1 LTGAAR
7 RNAEAH
13 ADHGGAPFVATV
25 GGRPIPVSRLDARLA
40 EVRRGPRG
48 RHLPPDGESASLNVR
63 RWIVQELV
71 TEEILAQETA
81 TAGGDGGGEADGSR
95 TPGPSRAALA
105 RLVDRVAGSV
115 TVPESEIRDYYLRNP
130 DLYRRPEVR
139 RVRHILAAEAGTA
152 HDVAHRLEAGEAM
165 EDVAR
170 AVSIDAG
177 SKKQGGY
184 LGDVRRGELA
194 GPLED
199 ALFAAEVGAIVGPCE
214 TEHGWHVARVDAV
227 IAETTAPYPE
237 VRGAIEAELLA
248 VARARAFDEWLEERR
263 RTLAIVEPEFA
274 HPADPVH
281 GVPSHR
287 H

>member
-1 LTGAAR
+1 MTVDGR
-7 RNAEAH
+7 RNAQNLA
-13 ADHGGAPFVATV
+13 ARGGASFVATV
-25 GGRPIPVSRLDARLA
+25 GGRPIPISRLDARVA

-48 RHLPPDGESASLNVR
+48 RHLPPGGGSAALNVR

-71 TEEILAQETA
+71 TEEILAQECGT
-81 TAGGDGGGEADGSR
+81 GGVEGDGDGSP
-95 TPGPSRAALA
+95 TPTRAAIA
-105 RLVDRVAGSV
+105 RLVDRVTSSV
-115 TVPESEIRDYYLRNP
+115 SVPESDIRGYYERNP

-139 RVRHILAAEAGTA
+139 RVRHILVADLTAA
-152 HDVAHRLEAGEAM
+152 HDVLRKLEAGEAM

-177 SKKQGGY
+177 SRTGGGY
-184 LGDVRRGELA
+184 LGEVRRGELA
-194 GPLED
+194 GSLED

-214 TEHGWHVARVDAV
+214 TEHGWHVARVEAV
-227 IAETTAPYPE
+227 IPETTAPYPA
-237 VRGAIEAELLA
+237 VRGAIEADLRA
-248 VARARAFDEWLEERR
+248 TARARAFDEWLEERR
-263 RTLAIVEPEFA
+263 RALAIIEPDFA

>member
-7 RNAEAH
+7 R
-13 ADHGGAPFVATV
+13 GAPCVATV
-25 GGRPIPVSRLDARLA
+25 GGRTIPVARLDARLA
-40 EVRRGPRG
+40 AVRRGPRG
-48 RHLPPDGESASLNVR
+48 RHLPPEGGSGSVNVR

-81 TAGGDGGGEADGSR
+81 TSSVGREGDGAPA
-95 TPGPSRAALA
+95 PGPSRAALA
-105 RLVDRVAGSV
+105 MLVDRVTGSV
-115 TVPESEIRDYYLRNP
+115 AVPESEIRGYYERNP

-139 RVRHILAAEAGTA
+139 RVRHILVADAGAAL
-152 HDVAHRLEAGEAM
+152 DVVRRLEAGEAM
-165 EDVAR
+165 PDVAR
-170 AVSIDAG
+170 AVSTDAG
-177 SKKQGGY
+177 SRTDGGN

-199 ALFAAEVGAIVGPCE
+199 TLFSAEVGAIVGPCE
-214 TEHGWHVARVDAV
+214 TEHGWHVARVETV
-227 IAETTAPYPE
+227 SAETTAPYPE
-237 VRGAIEAELLA
+237 VRGTIEADLLA

-263 RTLAIVEPEFA
+263 RALAIVEPEFA
-274 HPADPVH
+274 HPADPIH

>member
-7 RNAEAH
+7 RSAH
-13 ADHGGAPFVATV
+13 ALADRGDVPFVATV

-48 RHLPPDGESASLNVR
+48 RHLPPDGGSASVNVR

-81 TAGGDGGGEADGSR
+81 AAGGAGEGERPLA
-95 TPGPSRAALA
+95 PEPSRAALA
-105 RLVDRVAGSV
+105 RLVDRIAGSV

-139 RVRHILAAEAGTA
+139 RVRHILVADAGAARYVARRLDAGA
-152 HDVAHRLEAGEAM
+152 AM
-165 EDVAR
+165 PDVAR
-170 AVSIDAG
+170 AVSTDTG
-177 SKKQGGY
+177 SRKAGGY

-199 ALFAAEVGAIVGPCE
+199 MLFSAEVGAIVGPCE
-214 TEHGWHVARVDAV
+214 TEHGWHVARVEAV

-237 VRGAIEAELLA
+237 VRGAIEADLLA

-263 RTLAIVEPEFA
+263 RALAFIEPEFA
-274 HPADPVH
+274 HPADPIH

>member
-1 LTGAAR
+1 M
-7 RNAEAH
+7 
-13 ADHGGAPFVATV
+13 
-25 GGRPIPVSRLDARLA
+25 SRLDARLA

-48 RHLPPDGESASLNVR
+48 RHLPPDGGSASVNVR

-81 TAGGDGGGEADGSR
+81 TAGGDGEGDGSGA
-95 TPGPSRAALA
+95 PGPSRAALA

-139 RVRHILAAEAGTA
+139 RVRHILVADAGAAR
-152 HDVAHRLEAGEAM
+152 DVARRLEAGEPM

-170 AVSIDAG
+170 GVSTDAG
-177 SKKQGGY
+177 SRKDGGY

-199 ALFAAEVGAIVGPCE
+199 SLFSAEVGAIVGPCE
-214 TEHGWHVARVDAV
+214 TEHGWHVARVEAV

-237 VRGAIEAELLA
+237 VRGAIEVDLLA

-263 RTLAIVEPEFA
+263 RALAIVEPEFA
-274 HPADPVH
+274 HPADPIH

>member
-1 LTGAAR
+1 M
-7 RNAEAH
+7 
-13 ADHGGAPFVATV
+13 
-25 GGRPIPVSRLDARLA
+25 
-40 EVRRGPRG
+40 
-48 RHLPPDGESASLNVR
+48 R

-71 TEEILAQETA
+71 TEEILHLEARR
-81 TAGGDGGGEADGSR
+81 AGIEDDGSR
-95 TPGPSRAALA
+95 ERPRGTALA
-105 RLVDRVAGSV
+105 RLVDRVTGSV
-115 TVPESEIRDYYLRNP
+115 TVPESEIRAYYERNP

-139 RVRHILAAEAGTA
+139 RVRHVLVADAGAAR
-152 HDVAHRLEAGEAM
+152 DVVRRLEAGEAM

-170 AVSIDAG
+170 AVSTDAG
-177 SKKQGGY
+177 SQKDGGY

-214 TEHGWHVARVDAV
+214 TEHGWHVARVEAV

-248 VARARAFDEWLEERR
+248 AARARAFEEWLEERR
-263 RTLAIVEPEFA
+263 RALAIVEPEFA

>member
-1 LTGAAR
+1 LTTAAQ
-7 RNAEAH
+7 RNAQAL
-13 ADHGGAPFVATV
+13 ADRGDAPFVATV
-25 GGRPIPVSRLDARLA
+25 GGRPIPIARLDARLA

-48 RHLPPDGESASLNVR
+48 RHLPPDGGSASVNVR

-81 TAGGDGGGEADGSR
+81 TAGVDGEGDGASA
-95 TPGPSRAALA
+95 PGPSRAALA

-115 TVPESEIRDYYLRNP
+115 TVPESEIQDYYLRNP
-130 DLYRRPEVR
+130 DLYRRPEIR
-139 RVRHILAAEAGTA
+139 RVRHILVADAGAAR
-152 HDVAHRLEAGEAM
+152 DVVRRLEAGEAM
-165 EDVAR
+165 PDVAR
-170 AVSIDAG
+170 AVSTDAG
-177 SKKQGGY
+177 SRTAGGS

-199 ALFAAEVGAIVGPCE
+199 ALFSAEVGAIVGPCE
-214 TEHGWHVARVDAV
+214 TEHGWHVARVEAV
-227 IAETTAPYPE
+227 IAETIAPYPE
-237 VRGAIEAELLA
+237 VRGAIEADLLA

-263 RTLAIVEPEFA
+263 RALAIVEPEFA

>member
-1 LTGAAR
+1 M
-7 RNAEAH
+7 
-13 ADHGGAPFVATV
+13 
-25 GGRPIPVSRLDARLA
+25 SRLDARLA
-40 EVRRGPRG
+40 EVRHGPRG
-48 RHLPPDGESASLNVR
+48 RHLPPDGGSASVNVR

-81 TAGGDGGGEADGSR
+81 TPGSDGEGDGPPA
-95 TPGPSRAALA
+95 PGPSRAALA

-139 RVRHILAAEAGTA
+139 RVRHILLADAGAAR
-152 HDVAHRLEAGEAM
+152 DVARRLEAGEAM

-170 AVSIDAG
+170 AVSTDAG
-177 SKKQGGY
+177 SRKEGGY

-199 ALFAAEVGAIVGPCE
+199 SLFSAEVGAIVGPCE
-214 TEHGWHVARVDAV
+214 TEHGWHVARVEAV
-227 IAETTAPYPE
+227 IAETTAPYHE

-263 RTLAIVEPEFA
+263 RALAIVEPEFA

>member
-1 LTGAAR
+1 
-7 RNAEAH
+7 
-13 ADHGGAPFVATV
+13 
-25 GGRPIPVSRLDARLA
+25 VSRLDARLA

-48 RHLPPDGESASLNVR
+48 RHLPPDGGSASVNIR

-81 TAGGDGGGEADGSR
+81 TADDDGGGSLA
-95 TPGPSRAALA
+95 PGPSRAALA

-139 RVRHILAAEAGTA
+139 RVRHILVADAGTA
-152 HDVAHRLEAGEAM
+152 HDVARQLEAGEAM

-177 SKKQGGY
+177 GRKQGGY

-214 TEHGWHVARVDAV
+214 TEHGWHVARVEAV
-227 IAETTAPYPE
+227 IAETTVPYPE

>member
-7 RNAEAH
+7 RSAQAL
-13 ADHGGAPFVATV
+13 ADRGDAPFVATV
-25 GGRPIPVSRLDARLA
+25 GGRPIPVARLDARLA

-48 RHLPPDGESASLNVR
+48 RHLPPDGGSASLNVR

-71 TEEILAQETA
+71 TEEIIAQETA
-81 TAGGDGGGEADGSR
+81 TARVDGDGDGSPV
-95 TPGPSRAALA
+95 PGPSRAALA

-115 TVPESEIRDYYLRNP
+115 TVPENGIRDYYLRNP

-139 RVRHILAAEAGTA
+139 RVRHILVADANAA
-152 HDVAHRLEAGEAM
+152 HDIVRRLEAGEEM
-165 EDVAR
+165 PNVAR
-170 AVSIDAG
+170 AVSTDAG
-177 SKKQGGY
+177 SRQEGGY
-184 LGDVRRGELA
+184 LGDIRRGELV

-199 ALFAAEVGAIVGPCE
+199 ALFSAGVGAIVGPCE
-214 TEHGWHVARVDAV
+214 TEHGWHVARVEAV

-237 VRGAIEAELLA
+237 VRGTIEADLLA

-263 RTLAIVEPEFA
+263 RALAIVEPEFA

>member
-7 RNAEAH
+7 RNAQAVAERG
-13 ADHGGAPFVATV
+13 DAPFVATV
-25 GGRPIPVSRLDARLA
+25 GGRPIPISRLDARVA

-48 RHLPPDGESASLNVR
+48 RHLPPDGGSASVNVR

-81 TAGGDGGGEADGSR
+81 RRDGEGDGSR
-95 TPGPSRAALA
+95 AHKPSRAALA

-139 RVRHILAAEAGTA
+139 RIRHILVADDDAAR
-152 HDVAHRLEAGEAM
+152 DVARRLEVGEAM
-165 EDVAR
+165 EVVAR

-177 SKKQGGY
+177 SRKEGGY

-194 GPLED
+194 GSLED
-199 ALFAAEVGAIVGPCE
+199 SLFSAEVGAIVGPCE
-214 TEHGWHVARVDAV
+214 TEHGWHVARVEAV

-237 VRGAIEAELLA
+237 VRAAIEADLLA

-263 RTLAIVEPEFA
+263 RALAIVEPEFA
-274 HPADPVH
+274 HPADPIH